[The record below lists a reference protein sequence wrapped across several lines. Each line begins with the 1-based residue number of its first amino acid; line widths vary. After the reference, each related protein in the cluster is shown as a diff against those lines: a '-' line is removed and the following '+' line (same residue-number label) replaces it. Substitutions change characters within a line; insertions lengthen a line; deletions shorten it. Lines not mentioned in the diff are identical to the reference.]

1 MKIACIGNI
10 TYDYSVYKEGFIEEG
25 VRNSFNNVQTSPGG
39 PASNAAYVLSK
50 FGSKVSLYG
59 KIGNDESGKYIYNQ
73 MKKENIDL
81 THVSISNEFMTPYSF
96 IINNLTNNT
105 RTICTVRAKND
116 YGKSKIE
123 DITYET
129 GYNYI
134 LTDGKYYEE
143 SLKLIKENPQAVS
156 IIDAGRAT
164 KEILLLCRSID
175 YIICSEDFA
184 NEVTKNTIGDNEQEN
199 KEIYK
204 KLKSYF
210 PNALELVI
218 TIGKNGYICMKDDE
232 TLIMPSYNSGKQAID
247 TTGAGDIFHG
257 AFTHAISSNYTFHES
272 LEFANITASLS
283 TTKNGGRYSCPD
295 LTDVESRLKTTH
307 KKLIKRK

>member
-25 VRNSFNNVQTSPGG
+25 VRNSFNNVQISPGG

-143 SLKLIKENPQAVS
+143 SLKLIKENHH
-156 IIDAGRAT
+156 R
-164 KEILLLCRSID
+164 
-175 YIICSEDFA
+175 
-184 NEVTKNTIGDNEQEN
+184 N
-199 KEIYK
+199 
-204 KLKSYF
+204 
-210 PNALELVI
+210 
-218 TIGKNGYICMKDDE
+218 
-232 TLIMPSYNSGKQAID
+232 D
-247 TTGAGDIFHG
+247 TD
-257 AFTHAISSNYTFHES
+257 
-272 LEFANITASLS
+272 
-283 TTKNGGRYSCPD
+283 
-295 LTDVESRLKTTH
+295 
-307 KKLIKRK
+307 